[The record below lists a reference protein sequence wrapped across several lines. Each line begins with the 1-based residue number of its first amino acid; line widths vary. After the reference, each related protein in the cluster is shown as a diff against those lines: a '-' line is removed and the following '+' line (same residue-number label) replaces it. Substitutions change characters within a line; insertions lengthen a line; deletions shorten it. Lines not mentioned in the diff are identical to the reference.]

1 VSARVRL
8 VAAALLCAAPATAL
22 GNARITIVNMDG
34 AGEGF
39 NDPTPVAPVGGNTG
53 TTLGEQRMIAVQ
65 FAAGLWGRLVDSS
78 VEIHVAA
85 SFDPLPCTATTSLF
99 GQTDTVGVFK
109 DFPHAPL
116 PGTWYPGSL
125 ANKLAGEDLDPGN
138 PEVVMQLSASLNND
152 PACFG
157 GASFYYGLDG
167 NDPDNTQDLVPVVLH
182 ELGHGLGFLSFV
194 SRTTQPGHP
203 LDGLLDPYSNL
214 LFDDQL
220 GKAWPDMTDDERAAS
235 MVRPRQVVWT
245 GSNLTAAAPGYLRH
259 GTARLRVT
267 SPPATYMVGEATF
280 GPALTATGI
289 AGELAYTA
297 DTTGSFLGCSAYAPG
312 TFTGRVALIDRGTC
326 AFRTKVASAEAA
338 GAVAVVIADSVA
350 GSPPP
355 EMVDVAPTIG
365 IPSVRITLA
374 DGTTLKAQIAAG
386 TVTAALQLDPAV
398 LSGADAAGHVMLYTP
413 DTATFLS
420 SVVHFDSSTSPTT
433 LMEPSFDN
441 QASATTDISLALL
454 RDIGWYADRD
464 LDLVPDASDNC
475 PDVANPDQEDSNGNG
490 IGDACETAGPA
501 GPADRDGDGVPDATD
516 NCPDVANPDQAD
528 ADHDGVGDACAA
540 ASSPS
545 AGHGGGCRAAPGDS
559 PGGAGLLGLAAVA
572 RVRRKRARARS
583 GAASA
588 AG

>member
-1 VSARVRL
+1 VTARVRL
-8 VAAALLCAAPATAL
+8 LAAAIACAAPATAL

-34 AGEGF
+34 PGEGF
-39 NDPTPVAPVGGNTG
+39 NDPTPVAPVGGNTA
-53 TTLGEQRMIAVQ
+53 TTLGAQRMIVAE
-65 FAAGLWGRLVDSS
+65 FAAGLWGKLVDSS

-99 GQTDTVGVFK
+99 GQTDTVEVFQ

-116 PGTWYPGSL
+116 PRTWYPGSL

-138 PEVVMQLSASLNND
+138 PEIVMQLSSSLNND
-152 PACFG
+152 PACLG

-167 NDPDNTQDLVPVVLH
+167 NDPDGAQDLVPVVLH

-203 LDGLLDPYSNL
+203 LDGLLDPYSNFV
-214 LFDDQL
+214 FDNQL

-235 MVRPRQVVWT
+235 MVHPRQVVWT
-245 GSNLTAAAPGYLRH
+245 GPNVTAAAPGYLRH

-280 GPALTATGI
+280 GPALTATAI
-289 AGELAYTA
+289 AGDLTYTA

-312 TFTGRVALIDRGTC
+312 TFTGRIALIDRGTC
-326 AFRTKVASAEAA
+326 AFRTKVANAEAA

-355 EMVDVAPTIG
+355 ELVDAVPTIG

-386 TVTAALQLDPAV
+386 TVTASLQLDTAV
-398 LSGADAAGHVMLYTP
+398 LAGADAVGHVMLYTP
-413 DTATFLS
+413 DTVTFLS
-420 SVVHFDSSTSPTT
+420 SVVHFDSSTSPST
-433 LMEPSFDN
+433 LMEPSFDTE
-441 QASATTDISLALL
+441 ASAKTDISVALL
-454 RDIGWYADRD
+454 RDIGWYPDRD
-464 LDLVPDASDNC
+464 LDLVPDAMDNC
-475 PDVANPDQEDSNGNG
+475 PDAANPDQADSDHDGK
-490 IGDACETAGPA
+490 GDACDPA
-501 GPADRDGDGVPDATD
+501 APADRDGDGVPDATD

-528 ADHDGVGDACAA
+528 ADHDGMGDACDAD
-540 ASSPS
+540 SGRPGSH
-545 AGHGGGCRAAPGDS
+545 GGGGCRAAPGDS
-559 PGGAGLLGLAAVA
+559 PAGAGLLALALAAV
-572 RVRRKRARARS
+572 VRRKRVRARP
-583 GAASA
+583 GRC
-588 AG
+588 